1 MKHGT
6 QDAVTRGMSAL
17 NTSKH
22 PVDETNNCLSDTGL
36 VPERAHAFDL
46 RHRVR
51 HNTERLTR
59 CKLQLSGGE
68 TAFTVRGPLSAPNV
82 VLVFGGLHFPRNCDA
97 FFDDLAREVGSN
109 AAIITFDYYGRGDSA
124 APDLAYDED
133 TYLDQASELL
143 DGLNLAGRK
152 IVALGYSFGGAVA
165 TRFAGRF
172 PNRVSAL
179 ILSGAW
185 MTWEPL
191 SVIARLFAAPV
202 LRSIPASMWWKATE
216 REIIAG
222 FRNQVI
228 AKPYVDHM
236 LSVEK
241 KIASSNP
248 EGFRRA
254 IFNTL
259 YNFPRDAKEAL
270 VSLASKNIE
279 TFLVWGDQDRISP
292 VSNALHIRELLHNSH
307 LAVLTGGH
315 NDMWVVPSM
324 SARLVD
330 TFARFLTSDLH
341 MLEETPVARDS
352 AAA

>member
-1 MKHGT
+1 MSAPT
-6 QDAVTRGMSAL
+6 TTDIPAQDA
-17 NTSKH
+17 
-22 PVDETNNCLSDTGL
+22 TNFLSDAGL
-36 VPERAHAFDL
+36 VPERGHSFDL

-59 CKLQLSGGE
+59 CKLALSGGE
-68 TAFTVRGPLSAPNV
+68 TAFTVRGPLSAPTV
-82 VLVFGGLHFPRNCDA
+82 VLVFGGLHFPRNCDL

-109 AAIITFDYYGRGDSA
+109 AAIVTFDYYGRGDSS

-133 TYLDQASELL
+133 TYLQQASELL
-143 DGLNLAGRK
+143 DGLNLGDRK
-152 IVALGYSFGGAVA
+152 VVALGYSFGGAVA
-165 TRFAGRF
+165 TRFARRF

-191 SVIARLFAAPV
+191 PITARLFAAPV
-202 LRSIPASMWWKATE
+202 LRSIPTAMWWKATE
-216 REIIAG
+216 RELIAG

-228 AKPYVDHM
+228 AKPYVDYM

-241 KIASSNP
+241 KITSANR
-248 EGFRRA
+248 EGFHRA

-259 YNFPRDAKEAL
+259 FNFPRDAKEAI
-270 VSLASKNIE
+270 VDLASSNME

-292 VSNALHIRELLHNSH
+292 VSNALHIRELLSKSQ

-315 NDMWVVPSM
+315 NDLWVVPSM

-330 TFARFLTSDLH
+330 TFARFLTSDLQ
-341 MLEETPVARDS
+341 LLGDSPTARDS